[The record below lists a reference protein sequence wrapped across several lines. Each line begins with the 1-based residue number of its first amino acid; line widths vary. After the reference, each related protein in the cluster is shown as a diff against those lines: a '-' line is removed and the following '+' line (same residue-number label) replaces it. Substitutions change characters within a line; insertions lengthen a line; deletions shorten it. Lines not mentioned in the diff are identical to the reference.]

1 MYPLELDLAAR
12 TAIHGTQTDILT
24 GLAFALTF
32 IGSAAVLTGL
42 VVLAAGILLYAG
54 RKFAARTLIVAMT
67 GEAMLQNG
75 LKALFTRPRPT
86 SFFGTDPGGYS
97 FPSGHAL
104 SAFCFCGALALLARW
119 WPVASPGR
127 LAVAV
132 AGAVMTLGIG
142 WSRLYLGVHYLSDVV
157 GGYVIGAAW
166 LAFLAATGQFRSP
179 ARLPP

>member
-1 MYPLELDLAAR
+1 MYPLQLDLAAR
-12 TAIHGTQTDILT
+12 AAIHGTQSDFLT
-24 GLAFALTF
+24 GVAFALAF

-42 VVLAAGILLYAG
+42 VALAAGLLLYAG
-54 RKFAARTLIVAMT
+54 RRLAARTLVIAMA

-75 LKALFTRPRPT
+75 LKALFARPRPT

-104 SAFCFCGALALLARW
+104 SVFCLCGALALLARW
-119 WPVASPGR
+119 WPMAPLGRVAF
-127 LAVAV
+127 AA
-132 AGAVMTLGIG
+132 AGAVVTLGIG

-166 LAFLAATGQFRSP
+166 LALLAAAGQFRSP
-179 ARLPP
+179 AGVPP